1 VVELKDATVRLR
13 PMRGGDAPALLALF
27 RSLPPED
34 LLFLRRNVTDERVIE
49 AWEREVVDGRAFTVL
64 AETLA
69 EGETPP
75 RVVGEATL
83 LPSQVPWTSHVGEV
97 RAVTAPDW
105 RGKGLGAA
113 LLREIL
119 RSAHDAGI
127 TKVSAETMAEQKH
140 TRELL
145 RRLGFV
151 EEGHYAGYARDLGGV
166 PHDLIVMTHT
176 EPVTE
181 AAVTH

>member
-1 VVELKDATVRLR
+1 
-13 PMRGGDAPALLALF
+13 
-27 RSLPPED
+27 
-34 LLFLRRNVTDERVIE
+34 
-49 AWEREVVDGRAFTVL
+49 
-64 AETLA
+64 
-69 EGETPP
+69 
-75 RVVGEATL
+75 
-83 LPSQVPWTSHVGEV
+83 VPWTSHVGEV
-97 RAVTAPDW
+97 RAVTSPDW

-127 TKVSAETMAEQKH
+127 TKVSAETMAEQAH

-151 EEGHYAGYARDLGGV
+151 EEGHYAGYARDLSGA